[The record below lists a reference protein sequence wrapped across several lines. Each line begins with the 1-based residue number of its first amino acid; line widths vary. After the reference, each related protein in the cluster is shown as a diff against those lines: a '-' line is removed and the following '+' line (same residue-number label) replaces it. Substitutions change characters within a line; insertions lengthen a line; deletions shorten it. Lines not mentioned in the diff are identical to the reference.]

1 MDKMK
6 TAQILKGKHAL
17 IFGAGGSFGSV
28 VAREF
33 AAEGAEVFLSGR
45 SRLGVEDVAT
55 QVNADGGMAHS
66 AVIDAVDP
74 AAVDAYIDSIA
85 TETGSI
91 DIAFNLIGPRLAE
104 YGGGKSA
111 TQLSIDEFMVPLV
124 TLVKSQFITSRAA
137 ARHMVEQ
144 RSGVILFVTGSPA
157 RPHTPGATA
166 IGAAFGA
173 IENFTRNLAQDVSPC
188 GVRVVCVRTAATP
201 ETRTIQELQASM
213 TAAMNIP
220 QEQVF
225 KTLADMTLLKVSPTI
240 ADMARAAAFAVSD
253 HARMMTGTVL
263 NASAGAV
270 ID

>member
-1 MDKMK
+1 ME
-6 TAQILKGKHAL
+6 TAQMLKGKHAV

-33 AAEGAEVFLSGR
+33 AAQGAEVFLSGR
-45 SRLGVEDVAT
+45 SRSSVEEVAN
-55 QVNADGGMAHS
+55 QVAADGGTAHA
-66 AVIDAVDP
+66 AVLDAADA
-74 AAVDAYIDSIA
+74 AAVDAYIDTIA
-85 TETGSI
+85 AETGSI
-91 DIAFNLIGPRLAE
+91 DVVFNLIGPRLTE
-104 YGGGKSA
+104 YGGGKAA
-111 TQLSIDEFMVPLV
+111 TQLSVGEFMAPLL
-124 TLVKSQFITSRAA
+124 TLVKSQFVTSRAA

-173 IENFTRNLAQDVSPC
+173 IENLTRNLAQDVSPC

-220 QEQVF
+220 QKQVF
-225 KTLADMTLLKVSPTI
+225 RTLADMTLLKVSPTI
-240 ADMARAAAFAVSD
+240 ADMARTAVFAASD
-253 HARMMTGTVL
+253 NARMMTGTVL
-263 NASAGAV
+263 NSSAGAV